1 MANVLDRAEIL
12 NREFLPLRAKL
23 VELAATL
30 DRISRAAGSVKGDP
44 RLAKIHDALDVL
56 GGSSDDRAEQIQL
69 IFSLPYDDQWQ
80 DKFFPAG
87 E

>member
-1 MANVLDRAEIL
+1 MPIPLDRAEIL
-12 NREFLPLRAKL
+12 DREFLAVRAKL
-23 VELAATL
+23 LEVAATL
-30 DRISRAAGSVKGDP
+30 DRISRAGGSVEGDR
-44 RLAKIHDALDVL
+44 RLAQIHEAFDVL
-56 GGSSDDRAEQIQL
+56 QAASDDRAEQIQL